1 MFSGGLENS
10 LMEVFNGDLGNS
22 IWNGFSGRLQK
33 SPWDV
38 LSGGLE
44 NSLWDGFK
52 GGLGNSLRDVIS
64 GGSGKS
70 FEDIPVYSKLTA
82 VYIGH
87 KLRDLQTWTD
97 LWYTGNGRY
106 ATGFRI
112 RLKVIIFRKE
122 NSSVLGCDAKPM
134 SKTIPTFRL
143 VLPSLSKSSSTK

>member
-1 MFSGGLENS
+1 
-10 LMEVFNGDLGNS
+10 
-22 IWNGFSGRLQK
+22 
-33 SPWDV
+33 V

-52 GGLGNSLRDVIS
+52 GGLGNSLRDVFSGSLGNSLRDMMS
-64 GGSGKS
+64 GGLEKS
-70 FEDIPVYSKLTA
+70 FEDIPVSSKRTA

-87 KLRDLQTWTD
+87 KLRDLQTWTN
-97 LWYTGNGRY
+97 LWYTSNERY

-134 SKTIPTFRL
+134 SKRIPTFRL
-143 VLPSLSKSSSTK
+143 VLSSLSKSNSTKSVGFSRVARP